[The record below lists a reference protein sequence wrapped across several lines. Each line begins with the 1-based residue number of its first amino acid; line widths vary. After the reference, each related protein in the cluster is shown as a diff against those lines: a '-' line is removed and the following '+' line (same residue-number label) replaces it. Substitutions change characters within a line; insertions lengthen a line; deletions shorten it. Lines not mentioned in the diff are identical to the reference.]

1 MESLPTS
8 TSKSSGRM
16 ADKFRLRTWSLDP
29 RMWTLRFSYLVFTT
43 TCMDEEA
50 SLRKAAFSFTRMLL
64 VLMVFHVLYL
74 ELNSCCLLE
83 CVFGS

>member
-1 MESLPTS
+1 MS

-16 ADKFRLRTWSLDP
+16 ADKLGLRTWSLDP

-50 SLRKAAFSFTRMLL
+50 PLRKAAFSFTRMLFI
-64 VLMVFHVLYL
+64 LMVFNV
-74 ELNSCCLLE
+74 
-83 CVFGS
+83 

>member
-16 ADKFRLRTWSLDP
+16 ADKLRLRTWSLDP
-29 RMWTLRFSYLVFTT
+29 RMWTLRFLYLVFTT

-50 SLRKAAFSFTRMLL
+50 PLRKAAFSFMRKLIILL
-64 VLMVFHVLYL
+64 VFNVL
-74 ELNSCCLLE
+74 CL
-83 CVFGS
+83 

>member
-16 ADKFRLRTWSLDP
+16 ADKLRLRTWSLDL

-50 SLRKAAFSFTRMLL
+50 PLRKAAFSFTRMLL
-64 VLMVFHVLYL
+64 VLMVFRVLYL

>member
-16 ADKFRLRTWSLDP
+16 AHKLRLRTWSLDP
-29 RMWTLRFSYLVFTT
+29 HMWTLRISYLVFTT
-43 TCMDEEA
+43 TCVDEEA
-50 SLRKAAFSFTRMLL
+50 PLRKSAFSFTRMLL
-64 VLMVFHVLYL
+64 VLMVFRVLYL

>member
-16 ADKFRLRTWSLDP
+16 ADKLGLRTWSLDP
-29 RMWTLRFSYLVFTT
+29 RMWTLRFSYLVFRT

-50 SLRKAAFSFTRMLL
+50 PLRKAAFSFMRKLIILL
-64 VLMVFHVLYL
+64 VFNVL
-74 ELNSCCLLE
+74 CL
-83 CVFGS
+83 